1 MENRGKIHLD
11 RVKGRTSKEP
21 YEIGEQC
28 LIQGVVSKL
37 WDKEAIVTG
46 VRTAAD
52 KRIVSY
58 TLDLN
63 GVQTT
68 HHCKFLRKIPNHL
81 LIQ

>member
-1 MENRGKIHLD
+1 M
-11 RVKGRTSKEP
+11 
-21 YEIGEQC
+21 
-28 LIQGVVSKL
+28 IQGVVSKL

-52 KRIVSY
+52 ERIVSN

-68 HHCKFLRKIPNHL
+68 HHCKFLGKFQTIC
-81 LIQ
+81 